1 MIIPREVKN
10 QSDLAQKLGIS
21 KVHVYR
27 VLSLLKL
34 NDELI

>member
-1 MIIPREVKN
+1 MIISGEVKN

-21 KVHVYR
+21 EVHVYC